1 MSHKKRILLS
11 CFFLCFWT
19 ASFAAEKT
27 NEVLLRS
34 GKQESLVR
42 LVLEGQD
49 DLIKNTNIATSLA
62 LVRVDFPTAVEIKKQ
77 KDFLFETVNKDRF
90 LVIYLRDVLDVRTY
104 KLTAPARLVID
115 LRTAPAQQKET
126 LSKLDV
132 KAPQETQPP
141 TAPTVLKGPK
151 DTAAT
156 AQKPQQPAAQT
167 PSASPGSGP
176 SPEKSRRIKLWVIDP
191 GHGGFDQGIV
201 LQDKREKDISLA
213 LAKDLSTVI
222 TKKGLTVFLT
232 RKTDQPLSL
241 QERISFASSRKPD
254 LFISLHAS
262 AADTWA
268 IYTSTAEEKEGNADT
283 AIRMYNATSKQGR
296 HLEKSRAIARSL
308 GTAIRNEFK
317 STVLLREL
325 PLPVLTSLDS
335 PSVIIEYPLAKDIAY
350 DQKMRDR
357 IIKALLNGITAYEQ

>member
-1 MSHKKRILLS
+1 MSHKKGILL
-11 CFFLCFWT
+11 CWIFLCFWT

-34 GKQESLVR
+34 GIHENLVR

-49 DLIKNTNIATSLA
+49 ELIKNANTATSLA
-62 LVRVDFPTAVEIKKQ
+62 LVRVDFPIAVEIRKQ

-90 LVIYLRDVLDVRTY
+90 LVIYLKDVLDVRTY
-104 KLTAPARLVID
+104 RLTSPARIVIE
-115 LRTAPAQQKET
+115 LRTAPSQQKEA
-126 LSKLDV
+126 LAKPDA

-141 TAPTVLKGPK
+141 ASPKK
-151 DTAAT
+151 DTAVT
-156 AQKPQQPAAQT
+156 AQKPQPPAQT
-167 PSASPGSGP
+167 PGPGP
-176 SPEKSRRIKLWVIDP
+176 APEKSRRIKTLVIDP

-201 LQDKREKDISLA
+201 VQDRREKDISLA
-213 LAKDLSTVI
+213 LAKDLSAVLA
-222 TKKGLTVFLT
+222 KKGLAVFLT

-241 QERISFASSRKPD
+241 QERISFASSKKPD

-262 AADTWA
+262 AVDTWA
-268 IYTSTAEEKEGNADT
+268 VYTSTAEESNADT
-283 AIRMYNATSKQGR
+283 AIRMYSATSKQGR
-296 HLEKSRAIARSL
+296 HLERSRAIAKAL
-308 GTAIRNEFK
+308 GTAVRNEFK

-335 PSVIIEYPLAKDIAY
+335 PSIIVEYPLAKEIAY

-357 IIKALLNGITAYEQ
+357 IIKTLLNGIAAYEQ